1 MMLECRISVIIPCYN
16 VAPWVERCLDS
27 VFAALPA
34 DGEVIAIDDASADET
49 LAILKKRAR
58 KDTRLQVIGAVHG
71 GLSWARNRG
80 LDVARGKFIF
90 FVDADDTVESDY
102 FTAMVEA
109 AERDS
114 ADCCICELHYSSSGG
129 AESLKGDY
137 RFRTND
143 EIVAGFLPRIFGYSF
158 KDVRAWYGGRRL
170 AATRELAGVW
180 RFVCRREIIET
191 AHLRFD
197 EKIAFYED
205 MAFISS
211 YLLAASSMTCV
222 KRPLYCQHLHST
234 GLMGAFPKD
243 GLRYCRNKL
252 ELLRMRDAL
261 NRSRGGALT
270 PLYEASCV
278 FSALEILSYVIRRRI
293 EWSAGWRIFR
303 EYLAE
308 PSVRAALKGFPLS
321 WKHPVLALG
330 VLVLRRIC
338 VGHDTAA
345 RPIDR
350 RMLRAETIA
359 S

>member
-1 MMLECRISVIIPCYN
+1 MSECRISVIIPCYN
-16 VAPWVERCLDS
+16 VASWVERCLDS
-27 VFAALPA
+27 VFAALPE
-34 DGEVIAIDDASADET
+34 DGEVIAVDDASADET
-49 LAILKKRAR
+49 LTILRTRAR
-58 KDTRLQVIGAVHG
+58 AEPRLRVIDAAHG

-80 LDVARGKFIF
+80 LDAACGKFIF

-109 AERDS
+109 MERDS
-114 ADCCICELHYSSSGG
+114 ADCCICELHYSSSG
-129 AESLKGDY
+129 EVENLKGDY
-137 RFRTND
+137 RFRTNG

-158 KDVRAWYGGRRL
+158 DDVRAWYGGRRL
-170 AATRELAGVW
+170 AATHELAGVW
-180 RFVCRREIIET
+180 RFAYRRAIIESV
-191 AHLRFD
+191 HLRFD

-205 MAFISS
+205 MAFDAT
-211 YLLAASSMTCV
+211 YLLAATSMTCV
-222 KRPLYCQHLHST
+222 KRPLYCQHLHAT

-243 GLRYCRNKL
+243 GLRYCLNKL

-278 FSALEILSYVIRRRI
+278 FSALEILSYVVRGRIGWPAGRRI
-293 EWSAGWRIFR
+293 LR
-303 EYLAE
+303 EYLTE

-330 VLVLRRIC
+330 VQVLRRIY
-338 VGHDTAA
+338 GEHDMTAQ
-345 RPIDR
+345 PTDR
-350 RMLRAETIA
+350 RKLRPDTIE